1 MSIKYK
7 TKQINEAVRLFFDEN
22 MSQRQACEIA
32 GIATAT
38 LAREL
43 YDHHLCYH
51 PACTNLHPCRAS
63 KRGTNG
69 VMFCG
74 ALTETNTVEF
84 CPFFKTQTDFDQ
96 EYQDSNRMTDKQ
108 LKSMGY
114 TGKE

>member
-22 MSQRQACEIA
+22 LSQVKACKEA
-32 GIATAT
+32 GIATAA

-51 PACTNLHPCRAS
+51 PECDKLHPCRAG

-74 ALTETNTVEF
+74 ALTETNDVEF

-96 EYQDSNRMTDKQ
+96 EYQDSNRLTDKQ